1 VVAVWALSACGAG
14 GSDADGGAAGRPGAG
29 GGGASTG
36 SAGTSPG
43 VSGDAATAGIGGGQA
58 PSGGANAGGA
68 PAAGGGTTAGGN
80 TAAGEAGSSPGGS
93 AGSGTVE
100 PASCAAPTT
109 GHYQMEDLDRGLIAV
124 VTGDGVYV
132 GWRMQ
137 GYEYDKTAANVSY
150 DLYRDGTKLANV
162 TDSTNYLDKAG
173 TASSSYSVRAVIR
186 GAECALS
193 APVKPT
199 AQNYLSIPL
208 TPPPTGPHGGTYNAN
223 DASVGDLDGDGQL
236 DVVLKWDPSNAQ
248 DNSNAGVTDDVF
260 VDGYTLKG
268 TRLFRINLGP
278 NIRAGAHYTQLSVYD
293 FDGDGKAEVACKTA
307 PGTKDGTGKA
317 LSSGPAANDDD
328 SRDYRNAD
336 GYVLTGPEYLTVF
349 EGATGKELAT
359 ENYPVPRGTVS
370 SWGDSYGNR
379 VDRFNGG
386 VAFVSDMGSGKAAS
400 GRPSIIQGRG
410 YYTRLTVSA
419 YNYRDGK
426 LSANW
431 VYDSK
436 TSLNPEGA
444 GAHSEMAGDADG
456 DGAQEIITGAT
467 TIGSDGSLQ
476 CQTELGHGDAIHV
489 GELIVGKPLSV
500 FTVHEGLGGYDV
512 HDAATCKTYVKV
524 TGGDDN
530 GRGAADYIEASNTAA
545 AAIWSSTSPDRYSA
559 ADGTSLGKKP
569 GPTNFLIYWDG
580 DESRELEDG
589 TSITKFGGGTL
600 QSCSQCASNNG
611 TKSTPV
617 LTADLFGDWREEII
631 WRQSDNKALRV
642 YTTTALTKRRLYT
655 LMHDPTYRAQVAF
668 EQSAY
673 NQPPHAGF
681 HIGAGRAAPPPPDI
695 RVVPRTK

>member
-1 VVAVWALSACGAG
+1 MAG
-14 GSDADGGAAGRPGAG
+14 
-29 GGGASTG
+29 
-36 SAGTSPG
+36 SP
-43 VSGDAATAGIGGGQA
+43 TA
-58 PSGGANAGGA
+58 SGGVASSGGA
-68 PAAGGGTTAGGN
+68 PASGGSGPSGGTTVVGG
-80 TAAGEAGSSPGGS
+80 AGSSAGGS
-93 AGSGTVE
+93 GVTE

-109 GHYQMEDLDRGLIAV
+109 GHYQMEDLDRGLVAV
-124 VTGDGVYV
+124 VTGEGVYV

-137 GYEYDKTAANVSY
+137 GYEYDKTATNVSY

-162 TDSTNYLDKAG
+162 ADSTNYLDKTG
-173 TASSSYSVRAVIR
+173 SASSSYAVRALIQ

-193 APVKPT
+193 AAVKPL
-199 AQNYLSIPL
+199 AQNYISIPL
-208 TPPPTGPHGGTYNAN
+208 SPPATGPHGGSYAAN

-260 VDGYTLKG
+260 VDGYTLAG

-317 LSSGPAANDDD
+317 LSLGPAANDDD
-328 SRDYRNAD
+328 SMEYRNGD

-359 ENYPVPRGTVS
+359 EDYPVPRGTVS

-386 VAFVSDMGSGKAAS
+386 VAFVSDSGSGKAAS

-426 LSANW
+426 LAKNW
-431 VYDSK
+431 IYDSK

-444 GAHSEMAGDADG
+444 GAHSEMAGDGDG
-456 DGAQEIITGAT
+456 DGAQEIITGAA
-467 TIGSDGSLQ
+467 TIGSDGGLQ
-476 CQTELGHGDAIHV
+476 CQTELGHGDALHV
-489 GELIVGKPLSV
+489 SELIVGKPLSV

-512 HDAATCKTYVKV
+512 HDVTTCKTYVKV

-530 GRGAADYIEASNTAA
+530 GRGAADFIEASNTTA

-559 ADGTSLGKKP
+559 ADGASLGKKP
-569 GPTNFLIYWDG
+569 GPTNFLIYWDA

-589 TSITKFGGGTL
+589 TTISKFGGSTL
-600 QSCSQCASNNG
+600 QNCSQCASNNG
-611 TKSTPV
+611 TKSTPA

-642 YTTTALTKRRLYT
+642 YTTTALTKRRIYT

-668 EQSAY
+668 QQSAY
-673 NQPPHAGF
+673 NQPPHVGF
-681 HIGAGRAAPPPPDI
+681 HIGAGMADPPRPDI
-695 RVVPRTK
+695 RVVARAK